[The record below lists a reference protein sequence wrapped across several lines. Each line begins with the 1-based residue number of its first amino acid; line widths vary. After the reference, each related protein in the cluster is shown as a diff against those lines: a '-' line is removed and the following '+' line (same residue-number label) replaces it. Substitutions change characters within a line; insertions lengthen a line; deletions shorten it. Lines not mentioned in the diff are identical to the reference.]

1 MRSTRG
7 WCDAGAVAWGYIC
20 RVAGSL
26 KGCSM
31 IKVTR
36 TFLPLLLVLTA
47 CSHRKAAPP
56 TADSRPPDTVLTADD
71 IRRSPGQSLEQLLLA
86 RVPGLTIERA
96 ADGHSKLVLRGKNTI
111 LGDDEALFVVNGVPL
126 GPALSGNLAA
136 VDIHDIETVQVL
148 RDAVATAA
156 YGVRGAN
163 GVIIIRTKEN

>member
-1 MRSTRG
+1 MT
-7 WCDAGAVAWGYIC
+7 
-20 RVAGSL
+20 
-26 KGCSM
+26 
-31 IKVTR
+31 KVTH
-36 TFLPLLLVLTA
+36 TFLPLLLLLTA
-47 CSHRKAAPP
+47 CSHRPAAPR
-56 TADSRPPDTVLTADD
+56 TAASRPPDTVLTADD

-96 ADGHSKLVLRGKNTI
+96 PDGHSKLVLRGKNTI
-111 LGDDEALFVVNGVPL
+111 LGDDEVLFVVNGVPL
-126 GPALSGNLAA
+126 GPAVSGNLAA

>member
-1 MRSTRG
+1 
-7 WCDAGAVAWGYIC
+7 
-20 RVAGSL
+20 
-26 KGCSM
+26 M

-36 TFLPLLLVLTA
+36 TFLPLLLVLTG
-47 CSHRKAAPP
+47 CSYRKAAPR

-111 LGDDEALFVVNGVPL
+111 LGDDEVLFVVNGVPL
-126 GPALSGNLAA
+126 GPAVSGNLAA
-136 VDIHDIETVQVL
+136 VEIHDIETVQVL